1 MERALAIPDLML
13 IQPVRFHLLDL
24 RPHPENIERGERSAC
39 TPLFAGNRDAM
50 PNPLVLAAIYGL
62 SELYLALTRRSRTQ
76 TISRDRRSL
85 MLLWT
90 IIIVSLWLGIQIVWL
105 FPNATVRYLR
115 EFYLAGFLLFLGG
128 LILRWYSIGYLGRYF
143 TVDVSISAEH
153 KLIDSGP
160 YRYIRHPTYT
170 GALLAF
176 LGLGFCFGNWLSI
189 SFMTVPIIAAFLWR
203 IQIEEHALIDA
214 LGEEYRA
221 YTQRTKRLIPFVY

>member
-1 MERALAIPDLML
+1 MRL
-13 IQPVRFHLLDL
+13 
-24 RPHPENIERGERSAC
+24 
-39 TPLFAGNRDAM
+39 

-62 SELYLALTRRSRTQ
+62 SELYLALTRRSRTLA
-76 TISRDRRSL
+76 ISRDRRSL

-90 IIIVSLWLGIQIVWL
+90 IIIVSLWLGIQMVWL

-115 EFYLAGFLLFLGG
+115 EFYPAGFLLSLGG

-189 SFMTVPIIAAFLWR
+189 LFMTVPIIAAFLWR
-203 IQIEEHALIDA
+203 IRIEEHALNDA